1 MLFTQVRFN
10 LDTPISLVEATAI
23 FESTAPK
30 YKGHPGLLLKHYFR
44 SEDGKTVGGLYFWES
59 REAAEAT
66 YAGPW
71 REMVEKKYGAEPQI
85 EFFESPVHVDNRTPG
100 A

>member
-1 MLFTQVRFN
+1 MLFTKVDFK
-10 LDTPISLVEATAI
+10 LSTPMSLAEATEV

-44 SEDGKTVGGLYFWES
+44 SEDGLTVGGIYFWEN
-59 REAAEAT
+59 RAAAEAT
-66 YAGPW
+66 YSGPW
-71 REMVEKKYGAEPQI
+71 RALVQEKYGVAPKI
-85 EFFESPVHVDNRTPG
+85 EYYDSPVHVDNRH